1 MMIIK
6 ENIII
11 KGVISV
17 TSKLVY
23 LYKNTTIKYN
33 IVRFTRENRINALF
47 LVPLFKIQN
56 NLCIGI
62 KRNKITP
69 MRNDDVD
76 PIKACA
82 YGSYICIF
90 LKASI
95 NISSK
100 ITKYKYTKMYPSNVS
115 SLFLWNIYLYIK

>member
-23 LYKNTTIKYN
+23 LYKNTTIRYN

-82 YGSYICIF
+82 YGSVRRNR
-90 LKASI
+90 LKKRKNKRADKKSG
-95 NISSK
+95 K
-100 ITKYKYTKMYPSNVS
+100 QYM
-115 SLFLWNIYLYIK
+115 